1 MPKCHDDPSGSV
13 DDRNH
18 PVSLLVPTTVLVLV
32 LSSSCTCTSTFFG
45 LEALTFVPS
54 GTCTEGS
61 LQGEK
66 ANQQLHQLHHGY
78 RYQDRY
84 RVCRV
89 ERGDDELL
97 NSSNSDRHNMISI
110 SHSNRNRN
118 QQHPHQQPDP
128 KTLLCLTALC
138 LPSSS
143 WAASYLRA
151 LGDSLHLSSGSIDG
165 AITLTHPLQD
175 EQVQQ
180 ESMLDRAETMAAA
193 LRSTLS
199 KQDAIRG
206 FVTILLLTLRG
217 GTTAHQ
223 HHPQVLQFDARTS
236 VVLRRLALLLRIQL
250 AAVAALEEYAIRQL
264 QQQQDDPSYD
274 GTIQQQQEQELEQVQ
289 LEDTNDEE
297 NSNDNNNMHKWIRHA
312 KIGAAAATAGGLLF
326 VTGGF
331 AAPALAAGLSGLG
344 LVSAATFA
352 TSTMTATLLGT
363 AGASL
368 TAYRVSRRMQGLTHF
383 EFQPI
388 NNESSEKQQERGDA
402 ETEMKGMT
410 VYICVSGQLREG
422 GPPTKTTA
430 TTTAATDATTVQPTA
445 LTAPDFY
452 GPWGAQPPHLF
463 PSQALDRFYALVAP
477 GKRAVVPALLQHYA
491 GREPE
496 LFARL
501 HDTYHVDPNNL
512 QPEKGSPSAFLTGP
526 KADVYQQLLQ
536 EGMQRLG
543 ELAGA
548 KTKTMETTTA
558 ANDAANKPSAA
569 LSESTLNLYVIDPE
583 KPWDDALQKEPST
596 VQIQEINSEDKAET
610 KQVGQDC
617 ELEQELSE
625 TANDSSFASFSSQV
639 TEPENGDK
647 WKASTVTA
655 PLSPKRLMR
664 AFSSLSASARDL
676 LTDDISDTASDEED
690 NEDSETAV
698 ETETEQTLDK
708 AVPVESAA
716 AAESGSLSVEEPNA
730 DEGNEAA
737 AAESEPTW
745 NETPVESFST
755 PVKRQ
760 SGDKLEAAE
769 MEVSD
774 EEEETGKHFSPRS
787 VLKSL
792 WTPSTPTRDLP
803 SADTLDTPSEE
814 GEEEDI
820 QAFDETE
827 KLLNNGTVSLESF
840 ELSSPLVERQEERNE
855 DKQQPEREVS
865 NLKDNATTKTRTADK
880 GSRRLVKAL
889 SKLSGSAQNVLDKL
903 DTLAGEEKEAIQ
915 AFVEKEQP
923 LNSTSLEPA
932 ESSCSPSS
940 VEEQTEEE
948 LQSEKEGSNKDDTIT
963 CDTTKT
969 RPVNKGSRRL
979 MKALSTLS
987 GSAQNLLVNMEQ
999 KLDNFV
1005 SEEGSQASRKK
1016 TQQTLDNSSHSASSS
1031 DTSDSSSSTDQD
1043 IADKL
1048 QAEIDLLEMEDIVT
1062 TTDSE
1067 TGGKR
1072 FTKSLFNKK
1081 APVPRE
1087 EHVYCW
1093 RDSIANYGDQYT
1105 LIFDPETLLKVGR
1118 SVDSLVKESINQGI
1132 KKALKLTALSSVMSA
1147 VAAPLA
1153 IVSVINSLDD
1163 SWTLASAA
1171 ADEAGLLLADA
1182 LLSDAHGN
1190 RPVVLIGYSMG
1201 GRVVAKCL
1209 LELAAIANGSTEESS
1224 VADGG
1229 ESRSYGEDNYWFL
1242 TESIENDDTL
1252 SKEERQRRLRAA
1264 TVVRDA
1270 VIIGAPVDTAADKWA
1285 LRRSVVSGRLVNVY
1299 CPSDWVLSTL
1309 YRFKSWSVIP
1319 LAGLKEVKLPL
1330 NSEEG
1335 EGESGFVGGVEN
1347 FDVADII
1354 ECNGDYPFQI
1364 QAILQRVAIG
1374 DVDCEHYHSRY
1385 FMTGPTASEN
1395 SLHS

>member
-1 MPKCHDDPSGSV
+1 MGT
-13 DDRNH
+13 N
-18 PVSLLVPTTVLVLV
+18 TNTQTMIA
-32 LSSSCTCTSTFFG
+32 LSHNS
-45 LEALTFVPS
+45 
-54 GTCTEGS
+54 
-61 LQGEK
+61 
-66 ANQQLHQLHHGY
+66 
-78 RYQDRY
+78 
-84 RVCRV
+84 
-89 ERGDDELL
+89 
-97 NSSNSDRHNMISI
+97 SSNSQL
-110 SHSNRNRN
+110 HS
-118 QQHPHQQPDP
+118 HQQAPDP

-165 AITLTHPLQD
+165 AITLTHDPHQD
-175 EQVQQ
+175 EQAH
-180 ESMLDRAETMAAA
+180 LDRAETMAAA

-206 FVTILLLTLRG
+206 FVTVLLLTLRG
-217 GTTAHQ
+217 GAAHQ
-223 HHPQVLQFDARTS
+223 HPQVLQFDARTS

-264 QQQQDDPSYD
+264 QQQQDDPYD
-274 GTIQQQQEQELEQVQ
+274 GTIQQQQQEQELEQVQ
-289 LEDTNDEE
+289 LEDTNDQDTNNE
-297 NSNDNNNMHKWIRHA
+297 DTNNMHKWIRHA

-368 TAYRVSRRMQGLTHF
+368 TAFKVSRRMQGLTHF

-388 NNESSEKQQERGDA
+388 NNEASEKQQKRGDA
-402 ETEMKGMT
+402 EREMKGMT

-422 GPPTKTTA
+422 GPPTN
-430 TTTAATDATTVQPTA
+430 TTTTTKAATDATKVQPTA

-463 PSQALDRFYALVAP
+463 PAQALDRFYALVAP

-501 HDTYHVDPNNL
+501 HDTYQVDPNNL

-548 KTKTMETTTA
+548 KTKTKETTQATD
-558 ANDAANKPSAA
+558 DAANKPSTA
-569 LSESTLNLYVIDPE
+569 LSNSTLNLFIIDPE
-583 KPWDDALQKEPST
+583 KPWDDALQTQQQQQKEPST
-596 VQIQEINSEDKAET
+596 VQIREVDSEDNAEINQE
-610 KQVGQDC
+610 GHDC

-625 TANDSSFASFSSQV
+625 TANDSSFASFSSAV

-647 WKASTVTA
+647 WKAPTVSAT
-655 PLSPKRLMR
+655 LSPRRLMR

-676 LTDDISDTASDEED
+676 LTDDISDTVSDEED
-690 NEDSETAV
+690 NEDSETPV

-708 AVPVESAA
+708 TVPVESA
-716 AAESGSLSVEEPNA
+716 AAESGSLSAEEPNA

-737 AAESEPTW
+737 AESEPSW
-745 NETPVESFST
+745 KEMPVESFST
-755 PVKRQ
+755 PVKR
-760 SGDKLEAAE
+760 SSREKLEPAE

-774 EEEETGKHFSPRS
+774 KKKETSKHFSPTS

-820 QAFDETE
+820 QAFGDTE
-827 KLLNNGTVSLESF
+827 KSLNNGTVSLESF
-840 ELSSPLVERQEERNE
+840 EPSSPLVERQEARNE

-865 NLKDNATTKTRTADK
+865 NLKDTTTTTKTRTADK
-880 GSRRLVKAL
+880 GSRRLVKAV
-889 SKLSGSAQNVLDKL
+889 SKLTGSAQNFLDKL
-903 DTLAGEEKEAIQ
+903 DTLAGEEKEVIQ
-915 AFVEKEQP
+915 GYVEKEQP
-923 LNSTSLEPA
+923 LNT
-932 ESSCSPSS
+932 CSPSS
-940 VEEQTEEE
+940 GEEQNEDE

-969 RPVNKGSRRL
+969 RPVNKSSRRL

-1005 SEEGSQASRKK
+1005 SEEGSQASPKK

-1031 DTSDSSSSTDQD
+1031 DTSDSSTDQE

-1067 TGGKR
+1067 SVGKS
-1072 FTKSLFNKK
+1072 FTKRLFKKK
-1081 APVPRE
+1081 APEPRE

-1105 LIFDPETLLKVGR
+1105 LIWDPETLLKVGR

-1132 KKALKLTALSSVMSA
+1132 KKALKLTAFSTVMSA

-1163 SWTLASAA
+1163 GWTLASAA
-1171 ADEAGLLLADA
+1171 ADEAGLVLADA

-1209 LELAAIANGSTEESS
+1209 MELAAIANGSTEDRSM
-1224 VADGG
+1224 VNGG
-1229 ESRSYGEDNYWFL
+1229 ENRSYGEDNYWFL

-1285 LRRSVVSGRLVNVY
+1285 LRRSVVSGRLINVY

-1354 ECNGDYPFQI
+1354 ECNADYPFQI

-1374 DVDCEHYHSRY
+1374 DVDCENYHSRY
-1385 FMTGPTASEN
+1385 FMTGPTASEY
-1395 SLHS
+1395 SLHSC